1 MPAGPSNHDAQR
13 AAANMGLRLRRE
25 CGLETQRSESSRIAV
40 EAEAVGV
47 GEAVQEKLEERDEQ
61 KEDGA

>member
-1 MPAGPSNHDAQR
+1 MGWRRRDLSHPWIAQ
-13 AAANMGLRLRRE
+13 A
-25 CGLETQRSESSRIAV
+25 

-61 KEDGA
+61 EEDGA